1 VSEVCQNSDF
11 PIFDEVLKSGGI
23 VSALCVDEAASFSR
37 KITDELKTLAERKKI
52 KAFATINV
60 EADSTVK
67 SSLAKF
73 ISNENLAKISAN
85 IRAKKNSLIILVAG
99 DWREA
104 SEALGLI
111 RVDIAKRLNLIDTT
125 KAAYCWITDFPMYE
139 YSEIK
144 PDTIDFGHN
153 PFSMPQGGMEA
164 LNNKHPLEILAY
176 QYDLVLNGFEI
187 SSGGVRNHEPDLLYK
202 VFALAGYDKAEVDRR
217 FGAMIKA
224 FKFGA
229 PPHAGNAP
237 GVDRILMVL
246 NDWESIRD
254 IYAFPKDGQGRDL
267 LMNSPAEVDESQL
280 KDLGIK
286 LKNK

>member
-1 VSEVCQNSDF
+1 
-11 PIFDEVLKSGGI
+11 
-23 VSALCVDEAASFSR
+23 
-37 KITDELKTLAERKKI
+37 
-52 KAFATINV
+52 
-60 EADSTVK
+60 
-67 SSLAKF
+67 
-73 ISNENLAKISAN
+73 
-85 IRAKKNSLIILVAG
+85 
-99 DWREA
+99 
-104 SEALGLI
+104 
-111 RVDIAKRLNLIDTT
+111 
-125 KAAYCWITDFPMYE
+125 
-139 YSEIK
+139 
-144 PDTIDFGHN
+144 
-153 PFSMPQGGMEA
+153 
-164 LNNKHPLEILAY
+164 
-176 QYDLVLNGFEI
+176 
-187 SSGGVRNHEPDLLYK
+187 LLYK

-286 LKNK
+286 LNK